1 MRKATYLFG
10 VIITFLSFISC
21 SNDSEPASDP
31 AKDKELAEWIKS
43 CVLDDKGEIVFVKN
57 DATDGQYAIPAGS
70 AENAEWFVE
79 DLTRTEWDGQPKT
92 VSMGEE
98 GSVRIAGSEKEGVY
112 NTIEFRIKGVPA
124 FNLDITSWE
133 YLNNDNSYGE
143 IIAICFSKY
152 YLCGNCINISRN
164 LSQGG
169 KCPHCGWSD
178 GLDGDIEV
186 GSLLCTTDAGF
197 AYVITPE
204 EAGEKDF
211 KRCVGVVFYVG
222 QHPNDDTEY
231 FPYNSYNGHRE
242 RKCYGY
248 AVSLYNADYCR
259 WMDPTIFLLKVDT
272 GPEDAWN
279 GYSNTR
285 KMLYNTNWDLKI
297 DNDIFLAANA
307 CKNYKGVNR
316 TAPRN
321 SSGWFFPSMA
331 QLQTLGSNYSE
342 IFYSGYK
349 AVFQKSDL
357 RPDQFAERETS
368 YWSSTEESWST
379 AYMYQ
384 NDYEGKRNNN
394 YKDQRAYVRP
404 ILAF

>member
-1 MRKATYLFG
+1 MRKATYLFV

-43 CVLDDKGEIVFVKN
+43 RVLDDKGEIVFVKN
-57 DATDGQYAIPAGS
+57 DATEGLYAIPAGS
-70 AENAEWFVE
+70 AENAKWFVE
-79 DLTRTEWDGQPKT
+79 DLTRTEWDGQPNT
-92 VSMGEE
+92 VSLGEE

-143 IIAICFSKY
+143 IIAICFTKY

-164 LSQGG
+164 FSQGG

-186 GSLLCTTDAGF
+186 GSLLCTTDYGY
-197 AYVITPE
+197 AYVVSHDKATE
-204 EAGEKDF
+204 DDVKH
-211 KRCVGVVFYVG
+211 CVGFVFYAG
-222 QHPNDDTEY
+222 QHPKDDTDY
-231 FPYNSYNGHRE
+231 YAYNRSSFAE
-242 RKCYGY
+242 RKCHGY
-248 AVSLYNADYCR
+248 AMALYNADYCR
-259 WMDPTIFLLKVDT
+259 WIDPNIFLFKVGT

-297 DNDIFLAANA
+297 DNNIFLAAIA
-307 CKNYKGVNR
+307 CKNYKGENR

-331 QLQTLGSNYSE
+331 QLQTLGSNYSK

-368 YWSSTEESWST
+368 YWSSTEETWQT
-379 AYMYQ
+379 AYMFSPG
-384 NDYEGKRNNN
+384 YEGNKNNN
-394 YKDQRAYVRP
+394 YKDQQAYVRP
-404 ILAF
+404 IIAF

>member
-10 VIITFLSFISC
+10 AIITFLSFISC

-43 CVLDDKGEIVFVKN
+43 CVLDDKGDIVFVKS
-57 DATDGQYAIPAGS
+57 DAADGLYAIPAGS

-92 VSMGEE
+92 VSLGEE

-133 YLNNDNSYGE
+133 YLNNDNSYGM
-143 IIAICFSKY
+143 ITNTFFSIKY
-152 YLCGNCINISRN
+152 CICGNCLNISSVN
-164 LSQGG
+164 SSKDG

-178 GLDGDIEV
+178 GLDGELKV
-186 GSLLCTTDAGF
+186 GSLLCTTDAGY
-197 AYVITPE
+197 AYVVSHDNATE
-204 EAGEKDF
+204 DDVKH
-211 KRCVGVVFYVG
+211 CVGFVFYIG
-222 QHPNDDTEY
+222 QHPKDDTNY
-231 FPYNSYNGHRE
+231 FSYNGDIE
-242 RKCYGY
+242 RKCHGY
-248 AVSLYNADYCR
+248 AMALYEADYCQ
-259 WMDPTIFLLKVDT
+259 WMCPAGSVEVGT

-285 KMLYNTNWDLKI
+285 TMLYRTNWDLKV
-297 DNDIFLAANA
+297 DNDMFHAAIA
-307 CKNYKGVNR
+307 CKNYKGDNR

-321 SSGWFFPSMA
+321 SSGWFLPSIA
-331 QLQTLGSNYSE
+331 QLETIGSNYSE
-342 IFYSGYK
+342 IFSYGYSTIYE
-349 AVFQKSDL
+349 KSDL
-357 RPDQFAERETS
+357 GPEHFGLRRTY
-368 YWSSTEESWST
+368 YWSSTEEISYHPELQVYVYT
-379 AYMYQ
+379 
-384 NDYEGKRNNN
+384 EGNRWHQ
-394 YKDQRAYVRP
+394 YKDQKAYVRP

>member
-10 VIITFLSFISC
+10 AIITFLSFISC

-43 CVLDDKGEIVFVKN
+43 CVLDDKGDIVFVKS
-57 DATDGQYAIPAGS
+57 DAADGQYAIPAGS
-70 AENAEWFVE
+70 AENAKWFVE
-79 DLTRTEWDGQPKT
+79 DLTRTEWDGQPKA
-92 VSMGEE
+92 VSLGEE

-143 IIAICFSKY
+143 IIAICFTKY

-164 LSQGG
+164 FSQGG

-186 GSLLCTTDAGF
+186 GSLLCSTDAGF

-222 QHPNDDTEY
+222 QHPDDDTEY
-231 FPYNSYNGHRE
+231 FPYNSYNGDARICH
-242 RKCYGY
+242 GY
-248 AVSLYNADYCR
+248 AVSLHVADKCY
-259 WMDPTIFLLKVDT
+259 WMQDPLYSIGACSTSS
-272 GPEDAWN
+272 WN
-279 GYSNTR
+279 GFDNTR
-285 KMLYNTNWDLKI
+285 SMKYEEWQTTERDYFTASK
-297 DNDIFLAANA
+297 A
-307 CKNYKGVNR
+307 CRDYTGEGR
-316 TAPRN
+316 TAPHN
-321 SSGWFFPSMA
+321 SSGWFIPSIA
-331 QLQTLGSNYSE
+331 QLDYVVNKVGKTITRSMDTIYLNSNRYPYGLYGT
-342 IFYSGYK
+342 F
-349 AVFQKSDL
+349 
-357 RPDQFAERETS
+357 
-368 YWSSTEESWST
+368 WSSTEWGDDPNQV
-379 AYMYQ
+379 AYALERGNTVRIYK
-384 NDYEGKRNNN
+384 NRN
-394 YKDQRAYVRP
+394 VSVLP